1 MKPIKLTMQAF
12 GPYAQRVEIDFAA
25 LDRGLFLIA
34 GDTGAGKTMIFD
46 AIAYALFGEASGV
59 NRDSKML
66 RSDYAPPD
74 VKTEVELEFSYAG
87 KVYTVNRNLEYM
99 RPSKRGQKETKA
111 EADAYL
117 VYPDGHTQS
126 NRKLVTQA
134 VEDILGINHDQ
145 FSQIVMIAQ
154 GDFLRLLLADTGNRS
169 EIFRRL
175 FHTQYCLKL
184 QDDLKRAA
192 DELNKQHGDLK
203 RAILQEAL
211 QADTKPLTEEDSLR
225 SESLKQW
232 QQEANA
238 QNWLRLCDLLKQ
250 GNALDAKQIAGL
262 QEQKNVLTEEL
273 NRLERQLQEA
283 QAQQKLQ
290 QQLQIEQAK
299 EQTLKTA
306 VEQAL
311 IRQKEA
317 KASESSIERL
327 LQELV
332 VLRQMLPKF
341 QTLSNLEQ
349 EMSTLE
355 KESAIAQT
363 RHRGKQDEIQHLVQ
377 EIEQLRKTLAE
388 VDGKEGAVEAAKA
401 LVEQAQQE
409 SERWKSLHRQWQT
422 YVLNEQNLKR
432 QQSEVLQAEQ
442 EHQHQVDLVQ
452 DLRSRFYRAQA
463 GLLAKQLSVGQPCPV
478 CGAVD
483 HPSPAMVTGDD
494 IDDDVLQAEEAQEK
508 RLQQRRHS
516 ASEKAAGYRSSLELI
531 RQQIEDCLIQ
541 NQWAPEEEARDTV
554 RWEPLIQK
562 GLQEVERL
570 QKNRQQELKEAE
582 QAWQQAILSKK
593 RMERLQGDH
602 TQALTDV
609 VQLSNKVTALTETI
623 TQKKLQIETLRK
635 ELPYEN
641 LAQVNNLIQTKT
653 NESTRLKRELENA
666 EQELRRQQGYLDQ
679 SLGQIEALEKQ
690 LAQRPVLEVLKVE
703 AEKNQ
708 KLEEKTRLEE
718 EILLHELR
726 LQKHQALIRGIE
738 KQGKEMAAMEEE
750 LFLVQ
755 ELAATANG
763 QAKGLERL
771 TFEAYVQG
779 FYFNRIIQAA
789 NLRLG
794 IMTNYRYRL
803 HRSEEPIDMRSKSGL
818 DLVVHDAHTGKL
830 RSVKTLSGGESF
842 EASLALALG
851 LSDVVQQH
859 SGGVEIDTM
868 FIDEGFGSLDA
879 ESLEKAIQMLMQL
892 SEGSRLVGI
901 ISHVSEL
908 RERIDKKIIVSKR
921 PEGSSV
927 RLEY

>member
-1 MKPIKLTMQAF
+1 LKPIKLTMQAF

-66 RSDYAPPD
+66 RSDYAPSD
-74 VKTEVELEFSYAG
+74 LKTEVELEFLYGG
-87 KVYTVNRNLEYM
+87 KLYKVNRNLEYM

-126 NRKLVTQA
+126 NRRLVTQA
-134 VEDILGINHDQ
+134 VEDVLGINRDQ

-169 EIFRRL
+169 EIFRKL

-192 DELNKQHGDLK
+192 DELSKQHGDLK
-203 RAILQEAL
+203 RAIVEDAR
-211 QADTKPLTEEDSLR
+211 QAEVTPLSEEDALR
-225 SESLKQW
+225 VEEIKQW
-232 QQEANA
+232 QQDVNA
-238 QNWLRLCDLLKQ
+238 QNWLRFCELLRQGNVIDAEQIAALQKNKDLL
-250 GNALDAKQIAGL
+250 
-262 QEQKNVLTEEL
+262 TSEL

-283 QAQQKLQ
+283 QVQQKLQ

-306 VEQAL
+306 VEQAQ
-311 IRQKEA
+311 IRQTEA
-317 KASESSIERL
+317 KAAEGSIEVL

-341 QTLSNLEQ
+341 QTLSTLEQ

-363 RHRGKQDEIQHLVQ
+363 RHRGKQDEIQSFVH
-377 EIEQLRKTLAE
+377 EMEQLRPILVETE
-388 VDGKEGAVEAAKA
+388 GKEGAVEATKA
-401 LVEQAQQE
+401 RLEQTLQE
-409 SERWKSLHRQWQT
+409 NERHKNLHKQWQT
-422 YVLNEQNLKR
+422 YVLNEQSLKR

-442 EHQHQVDLVQ
+442 EHQRQVHQLQ

-463 GLLAKQLSVGQPCPV
+463 GLLAKQLNEGQPCPV
-478 CGAVD
+478 CGALD
-483 HPSPAMVTGDD
+483 HPSPAIITGDT
-494 IDDDVLQAEEAQEK
+494 IDDDVLQEAETLEK
-508 RLQQRRHS
+508 RLQQRWHS
-516 ASEKAAGYRSSLELI
+516 ASEQAAGLKSRLEVLNK
-531 RQQIEDCLIQ
+531 QIEDNLIQ
-541 NQWAPEEEARDTV
+541 NQWASEEQAGNTEK
-554 RWEPLIQK
+554 WESLIQK
-562 GLQEVERL
+562 GLQDIETAL
-570 QKNRQQELKEAE
+570 KSRQQELKAAE
-582 QAWQQAILSKK
+582 QAWQQATLSKK
-593 RMERLQGDH
+593 RMEKLQSDH
-602 TQALTDV
+602 TQALTEV
-609 VQLSNKVTALTETI
+609 VTLSNKVISLAETI
-623 TQKKLQIETLRK
+623 TQKRLQVENLRK
-635 ELPYEN
+635 DLPYEDLVQIN
-641 LAQVNNLIQTKT
+641 SLIQTKT

-690 LAQRPVLEVLKVE
+690 LAQRSLLDAAKVE

-708 KLEEKTRLEE
+708 KVEEKNRVEQ
-718 EILLHELR
+718 EIMSHELR

-738 KQGKEMAAMEEE
+738 KRGNQMAAMEEE
-750 LFLVQ
+750 FSLVQ
-755 ELAATANG
+755 ELASTANG

-842 EASLALALG
+842 EASLSLALG

-868 FIDEGFGSLDA
+868 FIDEGFGSLDS